1 MPSTIAP
8 TPPIGIAPPPIA
20 SACPQIEET
29 YPALLSPKTRDRS
42 LGRAPIACTQTRRLA
57 RQGRRVVVVAGLRRG
72 APLED
77 PRRELGEQDGRR
89 ELQLHGLLEGAIGQR
104 VAPRRELTQ
113 TMHRRV
119 RRARAEESGG

>member
-20 SACPQIEET
+20 SACPQIDET

-42 LGRAPIACTQTRRLA
+42 LGRAPIECTQTRRLA
-57 RQGRRVVVVAGLRRG
+57 WQGRRVVVAGLRRRS
-72 APLED
+72 PLED
-77 PRRELGEQDGRR
+77 PRREFGEQDGRG

-113 TMHRRV
+113 TVHRRV
-119 RRARAEESGG
+119 RRARAEEGGG